1 LYPSLQKNPTIGR
14 WTKALAHPA
23 AIRAIVCPPNRM
35 LVIDEIILNLF
46 QSFIF
51 GTTIM
56 KKLATVII
64 IALSLTAC
72 GTRLV
77 YHHLDWLIPWYVGDY
92 ISLDSDQKSM
102 LEKRL
107 SKLLDWHCRTQLPAY
122 AVTLRA
128 LGRDLA
134 HSADPVDA
142 ATLQAY
148 YTRILALWKELLQQ
162 IGPDITAILATASDD
177 QIRELFDNLAR
188 QNQKFRKKYVDS
200 APDELTQNR
209 QKRMIKRLKYWI
221 SDLNSGQRQALSVW
235 SMQLTPIA
243 EQWVQNREVIQ
254 AEARRLLDSRDDNP
268 EFRLDMQGL
277 IMHPENMRSAAYQ
290 RKIDINTGITL
301 QLLLQLDQMLTE
313 DQRSHLLGRVE
324 SLAADFDTL
333 SCDPQT
339 LPKAKFN

>member
-1 LYPSLQKNPTIGR
+1 M
-14 WTKALAHPA
+14 AHPA

-77 YHHLDWLIPWYVGDY
+77 YHHLDWLIPWYVSDY
-92 ISLDSDQKSM
+92 ISLDRDQKNM

-107 SKLLDWHCRTQLPAY
+107 SILLDWHCRTQLPAY
-122 AVTLRA
+122 AVTLPA

-134 HSADPVDA
+134 DSADPVDL

-148 YTRILALWKELLQQ
+148 YTRILALWQELLQQ
-162 IGPDITAILATASDD
+162 ISPDITDILSLASDD
-177 QIRELFDNLAR
+177 QISELFDNLAE
-188 QNQKFRKKYVDS
+188 QNQTFRKKYVDLP
-200 APDELTQNR
+200 PDELIQHR
-209 QKRMIKRLKYWI
+209 QQRMVKRLKYWL
-221 SDLNSGQRQALSVW
+221 SDLNPEQKQAILDW
-235 SMQLTPIA
+235 SMKLTPIA
-243 EQWVQNREVIQ
+243 DQWVQNREMIQ
-254 AEARRLLDSRDDNP
+254 AEARRLLDRRGSNP
-268 EFRLDMQGL
+268 GFRSGMQAL
-277 IMHPENMRSAAYQ
+277 IMHPENMRSAEYQ

-301 QLLLQLDQMLTE
+301 KLLEQLDQMLTE
-313 DQRSHLLGRVE
+313 DQRSHLLDRIE
-324 SLAADFDTL
+324 SLAGDFDTL
-333 SCDPQT
+333 SCDPET
-339 LPKAKFN
+339 LPQPKFN

>member
-1 LYPSLQKNPTIGR
+1 
-14 WTKALAHPA
+14 
-23 AIRAIVCPPNRM
+23 
-35 LVIDEIILNLF
+35 
-46 QSFIF
+46 
-51 GTTIM
+51 M
-56 KKLATVII
+56 KKLATII
-64 IALSLTAC
+64 IILVSLTAC
-72 GTRLV
+72 GPRLI

-92 ISLDSDQKSM
+92 ISLDSDQKNM

-107 SKLLDWHCRTQLPAY
+107 SKLLDWHCRTQLPTY
-122 AVTLRA
+122 AVTLRG

-148 YTRILALWKELLQQ
+148 HTRILALWEGLLQQ

-177 QIRELFDNLAR
+177 QIRELFDNLTK
-188 QNQKFRKKYVDS
+188 QNQKFRKNYVDL
-200 APDELTQNR
+200 APDELIQNR

-221 SDLNSGQRQALSVW
+221 SDLNPEQRQALSDW
-235 SMQLTPIA
+235 SLELEPIA

-268 EFRLDMQGL
+268 EFRSDMQGL
-277 IMHPENMRSAAYQ
+277 IMHPENMRSPAYQ

-301 QLLLQLDQMLTE
+301 KLLLQLDQMLTE
-313 DQRSHLLGRVE
+313 DQRSHLLGRIE

-333 SCDPQT
+333 SCDPETFGFPGHQS
-339 LPKAKFN
+339 K